1 MFDERTALKI
11 RLEQMV
17 DSEERI
23 LNEFRKE
30 REAILTRLRELDKE
44 EGLAVSSQMATEE
57 NNPLPAAT
65 EKPRK
70 VKDIGKSK
78 RMHEAAFT
86 ILKSTLEPIKGTDIQ
101 DFIEKETGYK
111 VANITTF
118 MKTIQKKDSNVRKLD
133 RGLYIYES
141 QK

>member
-11 RLEQMV
+11 RLEQMI

-44 EGLAVSSQMATEE
+44 EGLAVSSQMTTEE
-57 NNPLPAAT
+57 NHPMPAT

-118 MKTIQKKDSNVRKLD
+118 MKTIQKKDANVRKLD
-133 RGLYIYES
+133 RGLYIYEP
-141 QK
+141 QN